1 MQLVDGQT
9 INIGFVNATDQYGFG
24 ISRIGSS
31 YQFSIAYGLIGTIIN
46 FVSGTTATA
55 IQDIFL
61 CYDNGIFSCWNNG
74 IEIKDLNSTQN
85 AYGYSYAG
93 MTWMQY
99 VNGSQGVLCTIPSLF
114 PFSQFGTLL
123 GSITSPNLPSLK
135 TNFAITTSIV
145 MTATANFPL
154 SVFTNNN
161 CKINLVCLDNKNNN
175 ILTTNTPVFTWDSV
189 AITYANGVIG
199 LNYAS
204 NSEYPRP
211 SDLLYISALQNGSM
225 AGYTYYLY
233 LSLENISANIS
244 SMTATLST
252 SLVIPDTVVTTQSL
266 PGYQPQ
272 ADNITISQY
281 YTVGSAKFTI
291 PSTNF
296 VSMLSLAFP
305 TACSY
310 WKLSLTSLT
319 FAGDQI
325 NFVINSTYTITLR
338 LSEMDNTNQPLKSG
352 LCNSYSITFTVPPVG
367 ISSSSFSYILQ
378 PSNQIDLWYYNKTP
392 TKSVIISAFVSTVAT
407 VGEVDIQNL
416 IASGLLTAYQWTD
429 QTSTIVQLIA

>member
-1 MQLVDGQT
+1 M
-9 INIGFVNATDQYGFG
+9 
-24 ISRIGSS
+24 
-31 YQFSIAYGLIGTIIN
+31 
-46 FVSGTTATA
+46 
-55 IQDIFL
+55 
-61 CYDNGIFSCWNNG
+61 
-74 IEIKDLNSTQN
+74 
-85 AYGYSYAG
+85 
-93 MTWMQY
+93 
-99 VNGSQGVLCTIPSLF
+99 
-114 PFSQFGTLL
+114 
-123 GSITSPNLPSLK
+123 
-135 TNFAITTSIV
+135 
-145 MTATANFPL
+145 
-154 SVFTNNN
+154 
-161 CKINLVCLDNKNNN
+161 
-175 ILTTNTPVFTWDSV
+175 
-189 AITYANGVIG
+189 
-199 LNYAS
+199 NYAS

-211 SDLLYISALQNGSM
+211 SDLLYISALQNGTL

-272 ADNITISQY
+272 ADNITISQN
-281 YTVGSAKFTI
+281 YTIGSVKFTI

-296 VSMLSLAFP
+296 ASMLSLAFP

-310 WKLSLTSLT
+310 WKLSLTSLNLE
-319 FAGDQI
+319 GDQT
-325 NFVINSTYTITLR
+325 NFAINSTFTITLR

-367 ISSSSFSYILQ
+367 VGSVDITYILQ

-407 VGEVDIQNL
+407 VGEVYIQNF

-429 QTSTIVQLIA
+429 QTSTIVQLLA